1 VAKLTDI
8 RGIDDAIAD
17 KLRGAG
23 ATTGEKL
30 LELGAAPAGRR
41 QLAGDAGVDAKDLL
55 EWVNRADLAR
65 VNGVAG
71 VYADLLENAGVDT
84 VKELGTR
91 RPDNLF
97 QAISDINAAQ
107 SLTKRLPTQADV
119 ESWVAQA
126 KQLGGVVTY

>member
-1 VAKLTDI
+1 MAKLTDI
-8 RGIDDAIAD
+8 RGIDDATAQ

-23 ATTGEKL
+23 ATTCEKL

-41 QLAGDAGVDAKDLL
+41 KLAGDAGVDAKDLL

-65 VNGVAG
+65 VKGVAG

-91 RPDNLF
+91 RADNLL
-97 QAISDINAAQ
+97 QTITEINAAQ
-107 SLTKRLPTQADV
+107 SLTKRLPTQSDV

-126 KQLGGVVTY
+126 KKLGGAVTY

>member
-23 ATTGEKL
+23 ATTSEKL

>member
-1 VAKLTDI
+1 MAKLTDI

-84 VKELGTR
+84 VKELRTR

-107 SLTKRLPTQADV
+107 SLTKRLPTRADV

>member
-8 RGIDDAIAD
+8 RGIDDATAE

-23 ATTGEKL
+23 ATTSEKL

-41 QLAGDAGVDAKDLL
+41 KLAGDAGVDAKDLL

-91 RPDNLF
+91 RADNLF